1 MINRCLLF
9 SGIAA
14 ATISATHP
22 DETIKGV
29 IGSSLRLYFSAME
42 TFAGKRMS
50 NALMEKCVTQDREPF
65 TEDNL
70 LLVSPDYVDAVATA
84 VESNLLNLADPEN
97 HPEVQTARVFY
108 SPANLERAMSKV
120 APRVHAA
127 RNILSTGSGSIVM
140 ETMLSKSFLG
150 TTSQNDPLNSER
162 PDRMSNDLD
171 HRAIISDF
179 SRAVG
184 DFTLRCEN
192 YKCQILD
199 YFDFEVDTEQS
210 NFDRL
215 IGAGRAYSK
224 GSFDRSATLIGQMFC
239 QEGLNEQ
246 PTETSIA
253 VNIDVDLLFLNRQL

>member
-1 MINRCLLF
+1 MINRCLIF

-14 ATISATHP
+14 ATISATYP
-22 DETIKGV
+22 DETVKGV

-65 TEDNL
+65 TEGNL
-70 LLVSPDYVDAVATA
+70 LLVSPNYVPTVAA
-84 VESNLLNLADPEN
+84 AIESNLLNLADPEN

-120 APRVHAA
+120 APSVQAA
-127 RNILSTGSGSIVM
+127 RDILSNGSGSIVM
-140 ETMLSKSFLG
+140 ETMLSESFLG

-162 PDRMSNDLD
+162 PDSLSNDLD
-171 HRAIISDF
+171 QRAIISDF

-192 YKCQILD
+192 YECRIFD
-199 YFDFEVDTEQS
+199 YFDFEVDAEKS

-215 IGAGRAYSK
+215 LGAWRAYSK
-224 GSFDRSATLIGQMFC
+224 GNFDGSATLIGQMFC
-239 QEGLNEQ
+239 QEGLSEQ

-253 VNIDVDLLFLNRQL
+253 VNIEVDLSFSHTQP